1 MGPLQASVCNHVKNK
16 SAHVGGCLGLIFFS
30 FVLLERWETVF
41 REVCWLCQTVLVF
54 LKPEWMEVRLSA
66 NQNVSLMVFRDEV
79 YSDTPSITAAP

>member
-1 MGPLQASVCNHVKNK
+1 MFF
-16 SAHVGGCLGLIFFS
+16 IFFS